1 MLKSNEGHAN
11 TATNFFINL
20 LIDKYKLQ
28 TDYQVAKF
36 LGVNTC
42 QISNYRYGRREFSD
56 TNCLDIAEK
65 LEYPKQI
72 VLLSVWASR
81 EKNPEIR
88 KVYRQLLDDYNH

>member
-1 MLKSNEGHAN
+1 MLAIKEKHAK

-20 LIDKYKLQ
+20 LIEKYKLE

-56 TNCLDIAEK
+56 TNCLYIADK
-65 LEYPKQI
+65 LSYPKQI

-88 KVYRQLLDDYNH
+88 KVYKQLLDDYNA